1 MSNVVINGRTAV
13 HAGSGGVFMAPDVCQ
28 VPPLCI
34 PASFT
39 NTALSKD
46 ATGTASSVI
55 INGQPACHLSST
67 FMVSNGDEGGSC
79 GGIISG
85 TIKGQA
91 QFITSSPNVF
101 IEGQPAVRQA
111 DQMVSNNANTP
122 PAPLQQPGAGLPS
135 DLSVGETEEEEI
147 APGDYAVGIRV
158 KGDPV
163 YFPGAVTITPEHGE

>member
-1 MSNVVINGRTAV
+1 
-13 HAGSGGVFMAPDVCQ
+13 
-28 VPPLCI
+28 
-34 PASFT
+34 
-39 NTALSKD
+39 
-46 ATGTASSVI
+46 
-55 INGQPACHLSST
+55 
-67 FMVSNGDEGGSC
+67 MVSSGDEGGSC

-135 DLSVGETEEEEI
+135 DLSAQETDEQEIDAEGSASEFHIAGHHGQDEMLLSDGE
-147 APGDYAVGIRV
+147 PS
-158 KGDPV
+158 
-163 YFPGAVTITPEHGE
+163 

>member
-1 MSNVVINGRTAV
+1 MGNVIINGRTVV
-13 HAGSGGVFMAPDVCQ
+13 HAGSGGVLTVLEMCQ

-34 PASFT
+34 PAPFV

-46 ATGTASSVI
+46 AIGTASSVI
-55 INGQPACHLSST
+55 INGQPACNLSST
-67 FMVSNGDEGGSC
+67 FAVSSGDEGGSC
-79 GGIISG
+79 GGVISG

-101 IEGQPAVRQA
+101 IEGQPAVRQG

-135 DLSVGETEEEEI
+135 DLSVGETETLTIGQQEQRVCVEESN
-147 APGDYAVGIRV
+147 AAHVLRRAMIRSD
-158 KGDPV
+158 K
-163 YFPGAVTITPEHGE
+163 A

>member
-1 MSNVVINGRTAV
+1 MGNVIINGRTAV
-13 HAGSGGVFMAPDVCQ
+13 HAGSGGVFMAPDTCQ

-39 NTALSKD
+39 NVALSKD

-67 FMVSNGDEGGSC
+67 FMVSSGDEGGSC

-135 DLSVGETEEEEI
+135 DLSAQETDEQEIDAEGSASEFHIAGHHGQDEMLLSDGE
-147 APGDYAVGIRV
+147 PS
-158 KGDPV
+158 
-163 YFPGAVTITPEHGE
+163 